1 MLPDLLVAIGLAGVL
16 GFVWMSSGIWLDQA
30 TTRRLRKNE
39 LGRRPELVSSLARV
53 KPRSLLSRITGKNW
67 ALIALVAAVTALFTR
82 QPVLTVGSAVVLYFT
97 AAFFGTDPMEDRIKT
112 MEQNIAWV
120 QTLTYLLQTSKSA
133 WESLNISAKSLPPDT
148 AKELLSALDRA
159 NTTTGGYVVRL
170 RDALT
175 LFAVSR
181 GDPQVDMTVA
191 MVNANISSSGGA
203 ADYEVMK
210 SIQEQLKAELTE
222 QNAAVSARR
231 EIFTIAKIMFPA
243 VVILEALMMVFM
255 GSFIGPYYRSPA
267 GYLVAV
273 LIEAITIALLFLF
286 RKFSAP
292 LAETRLIVPET
303 FQDSLKRQIQ
313 RSNRTPAATGAP
325 VTGAGGDQA
334 EETGEGKE

>member
-1 MLPDLLVAIGLAGVL
+1 MLADALMVMGLAGVL
-16 GFVWMSSGIWLDQA
+16 GFVWLASGAWLDRVGA
-30 TTRRLRKNE
+30 RRRRTADI
-39 LGRRPELVSSLARV
+39 GRRPELVSSLARV
-53 KPRSLLSRITGKNW
+53 KPRSLLSRITSKNW
-67 ALIALVAAVTALFTR
+67 ALIALIAAATALFTR

-273 LIEAITIALLFLF
+273 LIEAITIGLLFLF

-313 RSNRTPAATGAP
+313 RSNRTPATAGAT
-325 VTGAGGDQA
+325 VTGAGEDQS
-334 EETGEGKE
+334 EETEQGKE